1 MLLSPPTKTTIA
13 RRIDIPMQRR
23 ARGVSASF
31 LSLGLALAISGPAAA
46 DKIKHSI
53 AIFSGLDKITGRII
67 SFEVSA
73 NETVQFGSLLVTDRV
88 CYTRPPTEAP
98 QTDTFVQVDEIDA
111 NKNTRRIFS
120 GWMFAASPGLN
131 ALDHPIYDIWLTD
144 CKGTAQ
150 VIASPPT
157 TAATPEPEAA
167 PAPQQPAQNSD
178 SSAGPAP
185 PPVKP
190 PRHAQHSAQQPP
202 QDMQNGPVDVGPP
215 PGFQA
220 PPDNGGDNKD
230 MLGPGT
236 PNQSPDNGGDNDQGA
251 PALPPG
257 MQPPDNNNNN

>member
-1 MLLSPPTKTTIA
+1 
-13 RRIDIPMQRR
+13 MQRR

-53 AIFSGLDKITGRII
+53 AVFSGLDKITGRII

-98 QTDTFVQVDEIDA
+98 QTDTFVQVDEVDA
-111 NKNTRRIFS
+111 NKNTNRIFS

-167 PAPQQPAQNSD
+167 PAPQQTPQNSD
-178 SSAGPAP
+178 AEPAP
-185 PPVKP
+185 APVPAKP
-190 PRHAQHSAQQPP
+190 PRHVRHSAQQTP
-202 QDMQNGPVDVGPP
+202 QDMQNGPVDVSPP

-220 PPDNGGDNKD
+220 PPDNGGDNQD
-230 MLGPGT
+230 RLGPGT
-236 PNQSPDNGGDNDQGA
+236 PRPSPDNGGDDDQA
-251 PALPPG
+251 PPPQVPG
-257 MQPPDNNNNN
+257 MLPPDNNNNN

>member
-1 MLLSPPTKTTIA
+1 
-13 RRIDIPMQRR
+13 MQRR
-23 ARGVSASF
+23 ARGVLVSF

-53 AIFSGLDKITGRII
+53 AVFSGLDKITGRII

-98 QTDTFVQVDEIDA
+98 QTDTFVQVDEVDA
-111 NKNTRRIFS
+111 NKNTNRIFS

-150 VIASPPT
+150 VIASAPS

-167 PAPQQPAQNSD
+167 PAPQQTPQNSD
-178 SSAGPAP
+178 AEPPPAP
-185 PPVKP
+185 APVKP
-190 PRHAQHSAQQPP
+190 PRHARHSAQQPP
-202 QDMQNGPVDVGPP
+202 QDMQNGPVDVSPP
-215 PGFQA
+215 LGFQA
-220 PPDNGGDNKD
+220 PPDNGGDD
-230 MLGPGT
+230 
-236 PNQSPDNGGDNDQGA
+236 DQA
-251 PALPPG
+251 PPPQVPG
-257 MQPPDNNNNN
+257 MLPPDNNNNNNN